1 MKHNIVIYNDQDKEL
16 TLRLKLSCSNYT
28 FLPYRLNE
36 EKNSCLITIKSED
49 PIDKPQT
56 LKEKIKKVLQ
66 DVEIQSKAR
75 LKEKFLTDLRE
86 IRELND
92 DDEKRTKL
100 RNMRKRLDDPHVL
113 SGEVIQSY
121 MYSLRDV
128 KDHDAMVNFM
138 DDLQSVP
145 NAQKMMNT
153 GQMAYLYAFALN
165 RRNRDG
171 DRALALETC
180 ISALKNKKNH
190 FPDMLCLCGR
200 IYKDKYVESNHED
213 KESLENAIH
222 WYRESFEVQK
232 NEYAGVNLA
241 TLLVVRGDTFST
253 SQDLQQ
259 IAIVLNGFIGR
270 RGELSSLTDYWS
282 VATFFEISV
291 LAEDYTKA
299 IQAAECMFKLKPP
312 NWYLN
317 TTMMN
322 IQLIMRCR
330 PEQELVAERKV
341 FDFWIEFFLEAIKTE
356 RGTDI
361 RFPILV
367 FEPQSNKSNHHIYI
381 PSHVNVNMDVEEK
394 SIEIMNIC
402 ANHER
407 DGCRKRHDFLI
418 TANQIKSVSLYRRD
432 ERCAYLYI
440 HQSDDFQIYFPSV
453 LCRQMFYDYIIEM
466 TKEGEGFVRW
476 VEFLNHRKN
485 IS

>member
-1 MKHNIVIYNDQDKEL
+1 MKHNIVIYNDQDPEL

-36 EKNSCLITIKSED
+36 EKNSCLITIKAED
-49 PIDKPQT
+49 SIDKPQT
-56 LKEKIKKVLQ
+56 LYQKIKKVLL

-92 DDEKRTKL
+92 DDEKRRRL
-100 RNMRKRLDDPHVL
+100 HNMRKRLDDPHVL

-138 DDLQSVP
+138 NDLQMVP
-145 NAQKMMNT
+145 NTQKMMNM

-165 RRNRDG
+165 RRNHEG

-180 ISALKNKKNH
+180 IKALQNKKNH

-200 IYKDKYVESNHED
+200 IYKDKYVESQHED
-213 KESLENAIH
+213 KESLENAIL

-322 IQLIMRCR
+322 IQLIMRDR
-330 PEQELVAERKV
+330 PEQEPVERKV

-418 TANQIKSVSLYRRD
+418 TADQIKSVSLYKRD
-432 ERCAYLYI
+432 ERCAYLYV

-453 LCRQMFYDYIIEM
+453 LCRQMFYEYIIEM
-466 TKEGEGFVRW
+466 TKEGEGFVR
-476 VEFLNHRKN
+476 
-485 IS
+485 

>member
-1 MKHNIVIYNDQDKEL
+1 MKHNIVIYNDLDREQ
-16 TLRLKLSCSNYT
+16 TLSLGLSLSYT

-36 EKNSCLITIKSED
+36 EKNSCLITNVIKGED
-49 PIDKPQT
+49 VVDGNKPQS
-56 LKEKIKKVLQ
+56 LYQKIKKVLL
-66 DVEIQSKAR
+66 DVEIQSKAH
-75 LKEKFLTDLRE
+75 LKEKFLTDLRA
-86 IRELND
+86 IRELNEI
-92 DDEKRTKL
+92 DEQKTKL

-121 MYSLRDV
+121 MNSLRDV
-128 KDHDAMVNFM
+128 QDYDAMVNFM
-138 DDLQSVP
+138 NDLRVVHSTK
-145 NAQKMMNT
+145 KMMRT

-165 RRNRDG
+165 RRNHDG
-171 DRALALETC
+171 DRTLALQACVQSLEDK
-180 ISALKNKKNH
+180 ANH

-200 IYKDKYVESNHED
+200 IYKDMYVESNHQD
-213 KESLENAIH
+213 KVSLENAIR

-232 NEYAGVNLA
+232 NEHAGINLA
-241 TLLVVRGDTFST
+241 TLLVIRGDSFTT
-253 SQDLQQ
+253 SQELQH

-312 NWYLN
+312 NWYLKS
-317 TTMMN
+317 TMMN
-322 IQLIMRCR
+322 IQLINQCR
-330 PEQELVAERKV
+330 PEHELVERKV
-341 FDFWIEFFLEAIKTE
+341 FDFWIEFFLEAVKTE

-381 PSHVNVNMDVEEK
+381 PSHVNVNLDVEEK
-394 SIEIMNIC
+394 SIEIINIC
-402 ANHER
+402 ANHEIE
-407 DGCRKRHDFLI
+407 GCRKRHDFLI
-418 TANQIKSVSLYRRD
+418 TANQIKSVSLYKRD
-432 ERCAYLYI
+432 ERCAYLYV

-466 TKEGEGFVRW
+466 SKEGEGFVR
-476 VEFLNHRKN
+476 
-485 IS
+485 